1 MPITAEALATLIREI
16 EVEDPIDYG
25 DLPYDEDDL
34 RLLVCNHIREIA
46 EQAAQLGEENRM
58 TVLLAV
64 AAAQLGFK
72 VHIFAPDAESVA
84 AEVTAHHR
92 QAAWDDE
99 PRLAAFAAA
108 CDVVTFEFEN
118 VSVDTVRFLS
128 GHVAVRPG
136 AKSLEVAQDRLA
148 EKAFVA
154 GL

>member
-64 AAAQLGFK
+64 AAKLVLENL
-72 VHIFAPDAESVA
+72 VHQRQVDAGP
-84 AEVTAHHR
+84 R
-92 QAAWDDE
+92 
-99 PRLAAFAAA
+99 RLARGKQRGPAPAPQ
-108 CDVVTFEFEN
+108 
-118 VSVDTVRFLS
+118 RKFLTGRLDRGQRS
-128 GHVAVRPG
+128 DETWPG
-136 AKSLEVAQDRLA
+136 TTLSDRSILE
-148 EKAFVA
+148 
-154 GL
+154 

>member
-64 AAAQLGFK
+64 AAKLVLENLVLNVKLMQAHGASLE
-72 VHIFAPDAESVA
+72 ESSA
-84 AEVTAHHR
+84 ALLR
-92 QAAWDDE
+92 
-99 PRLAAFAAA
+99 R
-108 CDVVTFEFEN
+108 
-118 VSVDTVRFLS
+118 LS
-128 GHVAVRPG
+128 GN
-136 AKSLEVAQDRLA
+136 S
-148 EKAFVA
+148 
-154 GL
+154 